1 MKIKN
6 IKIDDVFV
14 KKQIR
19 TVFNPET
26 IKSLADSIREKGVL
40 QPILV
45 KKIGDEYKVVA
56 GERRYLASQEAG
68 LKEIPACILED
79 TDNDKEIQL
88 IENTQ
93 REDLNPLDLS
103 NAFKDLRDSGKTLD
117 EIASLAGRTKQ
128 HVIEMLS
135 LLELPDEDKEKIKN
149 GEAYTKFTRPK
160 LQKKEENSNNND
172 DLNDKS
178 MTENKVNSV
187 YLTDSNTF
195 DKNTEQNQEV
205 NEENITISNSGIFSE
220 EPKAEDQ
227 EPEGLGFSE
236 NPNIEYQEPEE
247 DQKPKTPAPVQK
259 TEDQKPKADLKSF
272 KVEPEEVL
280 NTEADYPVY
289 SGMPK
294 EELEEGEEP
303 VEVSPESFVDEEG
316 NMIDLQN
323 RPVYE
328 TEEGYA
334 VIIEPKD
341 VKELIEKFNEGS
353 YGFKIQL
360 GEKDSL
366 ILLGID
372 GSKNI
377 YNVINC
383 LINNVKDYIDV

>member
-1 MKIKN
+1 MKIEN
-6 IKIDDVFV
+6 IKIDDIVV

-26 IKSLADSIREKGVL
+26 LKSLADSIKDKGVL

-45 KKIGDEYKVVA
+45 KKFGDGYKIVA
-56 GERRYLASQEAG
+56 GERRFLASQEAE

-103 NAFKDLRDSGKTLD
+103 NAFKDLRDSGKTLN

-135 LLELPDEDKEKIKN
+135 LLELPDDIKEKIKN
-149 GEAYTKFTRPK
+149 GEAYTKFVRAK
-160 LQKKEENSNNND
+160 SREKEENSNNND
-172 DLNDKS
+172 ELTEKN
-178 MTENKVNSV
+178 MTENKVNTV
-187 YLTDSNTF
+187 YLPESNTF
-195 DKNTEQNQEV
+195 SENIEQNQEV
-205 NEENITISNSGIFSE
+205 NEENITQSNSGVLSSAELRFQE
-220 EPKAEDQ
+220 EPKTENQ
-227 EPEGLGFSE
+227 EPEGEHIANTE
-236 NPNIEYQEPEE
+236 NQEPE
-247 DQKPKTPAPVQK
+247 PPAPQK
-259 TEDQKPKADLKSF
+259 TEDQRPTAKADLKSF

-280 NTEADYPVY
+280 TPETDYPVY
-289 SGMPK
+289 SGMPVETH
-294 EELEEGEEP
+294 EEDEEP
-303 VEVSPESFVDEEG
+303 VVVSPESFVNEEG

-328 TEEGYA
+328 TEEGYT

-341 VKELIEKFNEGS
+341 VKELIEKFNEGD
-353 YGFKIQL
+353 YGFKLQL
-360 GEKDSL
+360 GAHDSL
-366 ILLGID
+366 ILTDIN

-383 LINNVKDYIDV
+383 LVNNVKDYIDV